1 MKHYTIKSSIL
12 RSDIILSVK
21 PLGEDYL
28 IGTYGG
34 GMYLLHAE
42 TVNCLSLNRMIA
54 SGKIHLPDVKEIK
67 RANTG

>member
-1 MKHYTIKSSIL
+1 M
-12 RSDIILSVK
+12 
-21 PLGEDYL
+21 

-34 GMYLLHAE
+34 GMYLLYAE
-42 TVNCLSLNRMIA
+42 TGKLSFFKRMIA